1 MSHPTISQRKTSMGH
16 QHLTR
21 SQRDINK
28 SISANKISKEKRHQW
43 INESSQKILGE
54 TSMSHPH
61 LTKSWS
67 SMTSMSHLTQYQ
79 METLMSH
86 QHLIRSKRKISMSHH
101 HLTISQEEASLS
113 YHHLTRSQRNTNESS
128 PFHKIPKRDI
138 SKSSSSHEISD
149 GGYWSKC
156 RWLSSM
162 IEIQIRSWS
171 SPHIV
176 YMILYHFF
184 Y

>member
-1 MSHPTISQRKTSMGH
+1 MSHPTISQRKTSVGH

-28 SISANKISKEKRHQW
+28 SISSNKISKEKRHQW

-54 TSMSHPH
+54 RYQWVIPISQNLSR
-61 LTKSWS
+61 
-67 SMTSMSHLTQYQ
+67 TSMSHLTQYE

-86 QHLIRSKRKISMSHH
+86 QHLIRSKKKISMSHH

-128 PFHKIPKRDI
+128 PFHKNPKRDI
-138 SKSSSSHEISD
+138 SKSLSSHEISD

>member
-1 MSHPTISQRKTSMGH
+1 
-16 QHLTR
+16 
-21 SQRDINK
+21 
-28 SISANKISKEKRHQW
+28 
-43 INESSQKILGE
+43 
-54 TSMSHPH
+54 
-61 LTKSWS
+61 
-67 SMTSMSHLTQYQ
+67 MTSMSHLTQYQ

-128 PFHKIPKRDI
+128 PFYKIPKRDI

-162 IEIQIRSWS
+162 IEIQIEADLVHTLYIWFYTIFFIKVRELTDFGAMHLITSLLNS
-171 SPHIV
+171 LISQTLLFMVMLTSAENTPPVIV
-176 YMILYHFF
+176 IKHLPVNN
-184 Y
+184 

>member
-1 MSHPTISQRKTSMGH
+1 
-16 QHLTR
+16 
-21 SQRDINK
+21 
-28 SISANKISKEKRHQW
+28 
-43 INESSQKILGE
+43 
-54 TSMSHPH
+54 
-61 LTKSWS
+61 
-67 SMTSMSHLTQYQ
+67 MTSMSHLTQYQ

-86 QHLIRSKRKISMSHH
+86 QHLIRSRRKISMSHH

-113 YHHLTRSQRNTNESS
+113 YHHLTWSQRNTNESS
-128 PFHKIPKRDI
+128 PFHKNPKRDI

-156 RWLSSM
+156 HWLSSM

-184 Y
+184 IKVRELTDFGAMHLITSLLNSLISQTLLFMVMLTSAENTPPVIVIKHLPVKN

>member
-1 MSHPTISQRKTSMGH
+1 
-16 QHLTR
+16 
-21 SQRDINK
+21 
-28 SISANKISKEKRHQW
+28 
-43 INESSQKILGE
+43 
-54 TSMSHPH
+54 
-61 LTKSWS
+61 
-67 SMTSMSHLTQYQ
+67 MTSMSHLTQYQ

-128 PFHKIPKRDI
+128 PFHKNPKKDI
-138 SKSSSSHEISD
+138 SKSTSSHEISD
-149 GGYWSKC
+149 VGYWSKC

-184 Y
+184 ILKLENLQTLAPCI